1 MLCTKSQRRFRMR
14 HRMLVSCELGECWF
28 IFCEGGLNEEML
40 LPGMSV
46 SHTSQ
51 SYNSG
56 SSGDTDLLSVFPHLY
71 FVCLFELIDF
81 R

>member
-1 MLCTKSQRRFRMR
+1 MV
-14 HRMLVSCELGECWF
+14 VSSELGECWF

-71 FVCLFELIDF
+71 VVFCSSSLIFVDV
-81 R
+81 